1 MSIGMH
7 GQRTGFGMRLLAVAV
22 SCAMVGAPAL
32 AASRATL
39 GGKIVN
45 AAGKPVG
52 GATVLVLRPGSDSVL
67 FSTTSG
73 DNGLYAVEGV
83 AVGTYNVK
91 VVAPAPLRGD
101 TVKAE
106 LGEKGLIVNWRLS
119 ANDKA
124 AAIAVPGKVGGEES
138 ELCSPVQIGEYEI
151 NRCYLIGGVALV
163 GLGVGLGVGLSGGG
177 GGGGGGEGNATLTP
191 TGGEGHGTPTITGTR
206 PTATIT
212 GTRPVEAT
220 PTSTTP
226 PTATGTR
233 TSPTP
238 TGSVPPSPTATTPP
252 TATLTLVP
260 TLTPT
265 TPVGPTASP
274 TCETCNR

>member
-45 AAGKPVG
+45 AAGKPVS
-52 GATVLVLRPGSDSVL
+52 GATVLVLRPGTDSVL
-67 FSTTSG
+67 FTATSG
-73 DNGLYAVEGV
+73 DNGLYAIEGV
-83 AVGTYNVK
+83 AVGIYNVK
-91 VVAPAPLRGD
+91 VEAPAPLRGD

-106 LGEKGLIVNWRLS
+106 LGEKGLVVNWRLS

-177 GGGGGGEGNATLTP
+177 GGGGESN
-191 TGGEGHGTPTITGTR
+191 TPTITGTR
-206 PTATIT
+206 PTVTT
-212 GTRPVEAT
+212 TSTRVAT
-220 PTSTTP
+220 PTTTGSQVAT
-226 PTATGTR
+226 PTVTGSR
-233 TSPTP
+233 VSSPTP
-238 TGSVPPSPTATTPP
+238 TGSVPPTVTNPPTATATTPP

>member
-1 MSIGMH
+1 
-7 GQRTGFGMRLLAVAV
+7 MRLLAVAV

-45 AAGKPVG
+45 AAGKPVS
-52 GATVLVLRPGSDSVL
+52 GATVLVLRPGTDSVL
-67 FSTTSG
+67 FTATSG
-73 DNGLYAVEGV
+73 DNGLYAIERV

-101 TVKAE
+101 TVRAE
-106 LGEKGLIVNWRLS
+106 VGEKGLIVNWRLS

-124 AAIAVPGKVGGEES
+124 AALAVPGKVGGEES
-138 ELCSPVQIGEYEI
+138 ELCSPVQIGEYEV

-212 GTRPVEAT
+212 GTRPIEVT
-220 PTSTTP
+220 
-226 PTATGTR
+226 PTATGSR
-233 TSPTP
+233 VSSPTP

-265 TPVGPTASP
+265 VPTVGPTGSP